1 MEEAAQRGDAEG
13 QMAAAVEGLGM
24 LLGGGKRYEPVNFD
38 ELKALPP
45 SSSPV

>member
-13 QMAAAVEGLGM
+13 QMAVAVEGLWM

-45 SSSPV
+45 ISSPV